1 MFKCRG
7 FVGKSSSVGMSVFQ
21 LFRISVGILF
31 LWGVADIA
39 RAQTPASPDGIVI
52 KGALISIVQ
61 SVEIPVEQAGVIVEV
76 NVKAGQELKRGDL
89 VARVKDDSLLLK
101 LSRARL
107 EHDLAKMA
115 AASEVDVKYSQ
126 KSFDVAVSDLKRSE
140 KANMRV
146 PNSVPAAKLEKQQL
160 ERDRTELK
168 LEQAK
173 RDLSIAVYRTQVTS
187 NEIKLAQSELEKT
200 TIKSPLNGLVVS
212 VEKQV
217 GEWVELSDVV
227 CNVVR
232 TDRLQ
237 IEGPLQAQL
246 ARQINVGTPVKIRLL
261 PDWIGAK
268 EVEGEIVFISPVAN
282 PINSMVQVR
291 AEFDNSMAKVPAGLK
306 ADIVVQFP

>member
-21 LFRISVGILF
+21 LFRISVGILL

-261 PDWIGAK
+261 PDWIDAK

-291 AEFDNSMAKVPAGLK
+291 AEFDNSTAKVPAGLK

>member
-21 LFRISVGILF
+21 LFRISVGILL

-291 AEFDNSMAKVPAGLK
+291 AEFDNSTAKVPAGLK

>member
-7 FVGKSSSVGMSVFQ
+7 FVGKSGSVGMSVFQ
-21 LFRISVGILF
+21 LFRISVGILL

-261 PDWIGAK
+261 PDWIDAK

-291 AEFDNSMAKVPAGLK
+291 AEFDNSTAKVPAGLK

>member
-261 PDWIGAK
+261 PDWIDAK

-291 AEFDNSMAKVPAGLK
+291 AEFDNSTAKVPAGLK